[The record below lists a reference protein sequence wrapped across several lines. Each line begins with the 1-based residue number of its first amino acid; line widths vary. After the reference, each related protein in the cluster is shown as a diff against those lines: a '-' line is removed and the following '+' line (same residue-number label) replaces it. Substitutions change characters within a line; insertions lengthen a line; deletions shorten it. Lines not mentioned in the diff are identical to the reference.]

1 MTLIFTNLHKTI
13 WSQVFLLILFVIPST
28 LLAQTTRV
36 GGKVQDVN
44 GHVIPYATVYFKD
57 SSKGTLS
64 DENGKFYMESK
75 EIYSALVI
83 SFMGYKTIELELK
96 SGNNLGLE
104 VVLEEE
110 SASLD
115 EVVIVSGKQPKKNNP
130 AIDILRKIWEHKRQ
144 NGVKNFKQYEYDKY
158 EKIEFDLN
166 SIDSTLMES
175 KFFEGLEFV
184 FDMVDTSRVT
194 GNSYLPIFINE
205 SYSKIYGDNKYNL
218 EKEELEANKNS
229 GFDNNQSLI
238 AFIKDL
244 YAEYDIYD
252 NYIKL
257 FEKSFTSP
265 LSRTGIHVYN
275 YALVDS
281 AYRNNKWAYN
291 IVYYPRRSNE
301 LTFRGDFWVNDTTW
315 AVQEINMQASKSAN
329 INWIRDIYIEQEYE
343 VLNDSVFL
351 LKRDHFFSDF
361 ALREKEEATGMYG
374 KRTTLYDNYVFDE
387 EKDKKFYKKVRN
399 QFDPAIY
406 NRSTEYW
413 ADVRMESLNKDEV
426 GVYQMLD
433 TLKTIP
439 KFNRMYD
446 LAATL
451 TSGYYQRGFLD
462 YGPIFSILGY
472 NEVEGWRT
480 RLGARTF
487 FDQNDMWRLEG
498 FAAYG
503 FRDQKFKYGLSAK
516 VLLNRNYRIKAFG
529 GHRSDVEQT
538 GAQLTS
544 TNDVLGRNLASSSL
558 FSVGSNDRLT
568 KIKLSNFGFEVEP
581 WNNLVL
587 RLTGSYRS
595 LQSASESF
603 SLDYYDEDGNV
614 IGHIRQPEMEFAIQ
628 YTPGKKMS
636 GYGVERLSVNDGKY
650 PTFILNYS
658 HGFKDF
664 MNGAFSYNKVQALY
678 HQPINI
684 GGLGKFSSIIE
695 AGTIFDPVPLGL
707 LNPIPGNQSYF
718 SIYNTFTQLD
728 YYEFVSDTYT
738 AWHVE
743 HDFGGRLLSRIP
755 LLRDLKLREI
765 VGFRTVYGT
774 ISDENKALNASDLE
788 YVAPE
793 DIYWEWSAGVG
804 NIFKV
809 FRLDFNFRGNYLK
822 DNPDARKFGVTGTFQ
837 FVF

>member
-75 EIYSALVI
+75 ETYSALVI

>member
-1 MTLIFTNLHKTI
+1 MTSPKLHINTQSFFFFLFLCFLPSLVF
-13 WSQVFLLILFVIPST
+13 SQT
-28 LLAQTTRV
+28 KV
-36 GGKVQDVN
+36 GGKVKDNKGREV
-44 GHVIPYATVYFKD
+44 PYATVYFKD
-57 SSKGTLS
+57 SSIGTLS
-64 DENGKFYMESK
+64 DENGKFYLESDRTFS
-75 EIYSALVI
+75 ILVV
-83 SFMGYKTIELELK
+83 SFMGYKANEVELNP
-96 SGNNLGLE
+96 GNNLSLE
-104 VVLEEE
+104 IILEEE
-110 SASLD
+110 TETLN
-115 EVVIVSGKQPKKNNP
+115 EVVIVSGKQSKKNNP
-130 AIDILRKIWEHKRQ
+130 AIDILRKIWENRRQ
-144 NGVKNFKQYEYDKY
+144 NGVKMFKQYEYDKY

-166 SIDSTLMES
+166 SIDSAVMNSRLFKGM
-175 KFFEGLEFV
+175 EFV
-184 FDMVDTSRVT
+184 FDMVDTSSIT

-205 SYSKIYGDNKYNL
+205 SFSKIYGDNIFKL

-238 AFIKDL
+238 AFVKDL

-275 YALVDS
+275 YVLADS
-281 AYRNNKWAYN
+281 AYRNDKWAYN
-291 IVYYPRRSNE
+291 IIYYPRRSNE

-315 AVQEINMQASKSAN
+315 AIQEINMQASKSAN

-361 ALREKEEATGMYG
+361 SLREKDDATGMYG
-374 KRTTLYDNYVFDE
+374 KRTTMYDNYTFDE
-387 EKDKKFYKKVRN
+387 KKERRFYKKVRN
-399 QFDPAIY
+399 PYDPAIY
-406 NRSTEYW
+406 NRTVDYW
-413 ADVRMESLNKDEV
+413 KEARMESLNKDEE

-433 TLKTIP
+433 TLQTIP
-439 KFNRMYD
+439 KFNRLHD
-446 LAATL
+446 VATTL

-462 YGPIFSILGY
+462 YGPIYSIFGY
-472 NEVEGWRT
+472 NEVEGLRT
-480 RLGARTF
+480 RVGARTY
-487 FDQNDMWRLEG
+487 FDQNDMWRMEG
-498 FAAYG
+498 FLAYG
-503 FRDQKFKYGLSAK
+503 FRDEKLKYGLSAK
-516 VLLNRNYRIKAFG
+516 VLLNRNYRIKLFG
-529 GHRSDVEQT
+529 GHRSDIEQI

-568 KIKLSNFGFEVEP
+568 KIKLSNIGIEVEP
-581 WNNLVL
+581 FKNIVF

-603 SLDYYDEDGNV
+603 SLDYYNEEGNV
-614 IGHIRQPEMEFAIQ
+614 VGHIRQPELEMALH
-628 YTPGKKMS
+628 YTPGKKVS
-636 GYGVERLSVNDGKY
+636 GYGVERLSINDGKY
-650 PTFILNYS
+650 PTFIVNYS

-664 MNGAFSYNKVQALY
+664 MQGAFSYNKIQALY
-678 HQPINI
+678 HQPITI
-684 GGLGKFSSIIE
+684 GGIGRFNSIIE

-738 AWHVE
+738 AWHLQ
-743 HDFGGRLLSRIP
+743 HDFGGRILARIP
-755 LLRDLKLREI
+755 LLKKLKWREI
-765 VGFRTVYGT
+765 IGFRAVYGS
-774 ISDENKALNASDLE
+774 ISDENQALNASSIA
-788 YVAPE
+788 YNAPE
-793 DIYWEWSAGVG
+793 DIYWEWSAGIG

-809 FRLDFNFRGNYLK
+809 FRIDFNFRGNYIK